1 MKRKILYIFFT
12 TVISFTS
19 KGFGFLESSTAMHD
33 RVNRHAKSDSL
44 RITTVNISL
53 KNASIP
59 QRDIQKPAHETIT
72 KSIVQ
77 WVAGAVKNTA
87 EKILTLVVEIAQ
99 SIIINFIKFFT
110 K

>member
-1 MKRKILYIFFT
+1 MKRKLFYIFFT

-19 KGFGFLESSTAMHD
+19 MGFGFLESSTAMHG

-44 RITTVNISL
+44 RINTVNISL

-72 KSIVQ
+72 KSIDQ

-87 EKILTLVVEIAQ
+87 EKNVLE
-99 SIIINFIKFFT
+99 KFR
-110 K
+110 